1 MVLLYRF
8 YRIFVCH
15 VNLLI
20 ILDLYWV
27 ARKKTSQTF
36 AWRYACNR
44 VGEVNQQ
51 KSMYVTSKHLRS

>member
-8 YRIFVCH
+8 YRIFVYH

-27 ARKKTSQTF
+27 ARKKRPELLHGVMHAT
-36 AWRYACNR
+36 
-44 VGEVNQQ
+44 E
-51 KSMYVTSKHLRS
+51 